1 MGFRV
6 LVTGAA
12 APAGCSM
19 LEALRCDA
27 VELLA
32 CDDETSV
39 AGLLEIPECHRF
51 GVHRND
57 DPEFVGDLVTLCVQ
71 HHVDV
76 LVPMRGGDQLAL
88 ARVPKVF
95 ERLGT
100 RVWLAPIPAYATSS
114 HARRILHLAERSRV
128 KPGVSDWLRRISG
141 RGVDEHV
148 LPPSA

>member
-32 CDDETSV
+32 CDHETDV
-39 AGLLEIPECHRF
+39 ARLVEIPVRHRF

-57 DPEFVGDLVTLCVQ
+57 DPEFVGDLVTLCIQ
-71 HHVDV
+71 HRVDV

-100 RVWLAPIPAYATSS
+100 RVWLAPIPAHATNS
-114 HARRILHLAERSRV
+114 HARRILHLAERNRA
-128 KPGVSDWLRRISG
+128 KAGVSDWLRRIAG
-141 RGVDEHV
+141 RGVDERAV
-148 LPPSA
+148 PPSA